1 MINIGNNFGKNEN
14 CIKCET
20 KEDMEHI
27 FNCEYWNQQEN
38 NVLYEKIYIGNLN
51 EQIKILRIFEQ
62 NMEKRNEE
70 RKKNQNPPCDPDCD
84 PLCLI
89 VHRNG

>member
-1 MINIGNNFGKNEN
+1 MPKNGQMCHFWESHFESIPKVGVH
-14 CIKCET
+14 C
-20 KEDMEHI
+20 
-27 FNCEYWNQQEN
+27 
-38 NVLYEKIYIGNLN
+38 EKIYIGNLN

-70 RKKNQNPPCDPDCD
+70 RKKKQNPPCDPDCD